1 MLVNHKFEQASSEL
15 DHYFELS
22 LEAAVKY
29 DGTLDSFIVFI
40 VLIYLSIS
48 EYISGWSQ
56 ETKCIRLSVGP
67 DLIRSD
73 LI

>member
-56 ETKCIRLSVGP
+56 ETNASDCRSV
-67 DLIRSD
+67 LISSD